1 MNIFFLT
8 LIHVPCKLIWK
19 LLLSHKNIISSS
31 FYSWKAKHG
40 QNLTFLIQLSAGLP
54 KITILVSQ
62 QKFIMNIFF
71 LTLIHVPCKLIIKNE
86 Y

>member
-1 MNIFFLT
+1 MLT
-8 LIHVPCKLIWK
+8 EWK

-54 KITILVSQ
+54 KITILFYVEIVTDIKTLNSES
-62 QKFIMNIFF
+62 KEIYIKIF
-71 LTLIHVPCKLIIKNE
+71 LANHE
-86 Y
+86 YLFFNTNTCTM